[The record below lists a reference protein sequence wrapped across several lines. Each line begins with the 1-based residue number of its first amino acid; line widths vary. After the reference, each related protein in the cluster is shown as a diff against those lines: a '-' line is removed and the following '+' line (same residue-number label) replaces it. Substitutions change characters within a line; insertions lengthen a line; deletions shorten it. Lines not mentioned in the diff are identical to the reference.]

1 MADRLTP
8 EKRSWNMSRIRGKD
22 TGIEVAV
29 RKELFRRGYRF
40 RKNDRRYPG
49 HPDIVLPKY
58 KTAIFINGCFWH
70 RHENCKL
77 ATTPKTRQDFWQ
89 AKFEKNV
96 ENDRKHV
103 NELKSMGWNV
113 ITVWE
118 CEIKSDLEKT
128 VGEIEKSMKQGANNK
143 R

>member
-1 MADRLTP
+1 
-8 EKRSWNMSRIRGKD
+8 MSRIRGRD
-22 TGIEVAV
+22 TNIELAV

-40 RKNDRRYPG
+40 RKNDSRYPG
-49 HPDIVLPKY
+49 RPDIVLPKY
-58 KTAIFINGCFWH
+58 KTVIFVNGCFWH

-77 ATTPKTRQDFWQ
+77 ATTPKTRQEFWQ